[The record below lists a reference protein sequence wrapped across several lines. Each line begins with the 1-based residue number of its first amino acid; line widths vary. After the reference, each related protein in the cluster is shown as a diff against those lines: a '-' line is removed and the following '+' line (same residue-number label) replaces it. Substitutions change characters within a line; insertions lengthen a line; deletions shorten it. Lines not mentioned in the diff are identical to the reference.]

1 MSSPREFELLADL
14 ARLLKKYGPGAF
26 ERLAKELSKPELAKS
41 MAAVLASAAKISQI
55 RDTKTK
61 PEEIQDSIRALQD
74 VDPEK
79 AEALDRLY
87 EALRR
92 KSILPHLRDVKR
104 FALENGLVSSRLKSR
119 EESVAYLMRAFMGMP
134 LSDLKSVLD
143 RARLSGNLDD
153 RSLESWSKVIFEE
166 R

>member
-1 MSSPREFELLADL
+1 
-14 ARLLKKYGPGAF
+14 
-26 ERLAKELSKPELAKS
+26 
-41 MAAVLASAAKISQI
+41 
-55 RDTKTK
+55 
-61 PEEIQDSIRALQD
+61 
-74 VDPEK
+74 
-79 AEALDRLY
+79 
-87 EALRR
+87 
-92 KSILPHLRDVKR
+92 VKR